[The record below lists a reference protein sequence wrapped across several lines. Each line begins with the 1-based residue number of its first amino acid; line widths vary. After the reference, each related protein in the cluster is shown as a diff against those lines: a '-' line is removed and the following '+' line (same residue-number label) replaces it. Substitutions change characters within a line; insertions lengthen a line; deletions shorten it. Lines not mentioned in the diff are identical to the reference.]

1 MFEKDVASHS
11 DDILGK
17 VKGHTN
23 KLFRVMVILMHYD
36 SFSCCHRI
44 NLEDSR
50 DYPPTGAEL
59 IAQVYSRTVL
69 IHT

>member
-1 MFEKDVASHS
+1 MFERDVANHS
-11 DDILGK
+11 NDIFGK

-23 KLFRVMVILMHYD
+23 KLFEAIAILMHYG
-36 SFSCCHRI
+36 SLSCCYRI

-59 IAQVYSRTVL
+59 ISVIQE
-69 IHT
+69 